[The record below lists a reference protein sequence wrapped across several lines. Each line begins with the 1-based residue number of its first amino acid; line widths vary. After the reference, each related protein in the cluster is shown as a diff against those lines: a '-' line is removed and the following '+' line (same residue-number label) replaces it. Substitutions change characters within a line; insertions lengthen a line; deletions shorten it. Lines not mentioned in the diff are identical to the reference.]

1 MKILAIAFNTFRES
15 IRDRILYN
23 LLIFALLLI
32 CSTIAL
38 QELTIATQKRVMI
51 DLSLAAISVVG
62 TLMAVFLGIGLVY
75 KEIDR
80 RTIYTIVSKPVSRL
94 SFIVGKFCGQML
106 TLGVNLFLMLLML
119 IAVYGFAHRSFEW
132 TPILAVAFLYIEL
145 MVITAIA
152 MLFSSFTTPTLSAIF
167 TLSFWVMGHL
177 VADMRNFAATSDKA
191 VFIKTLTTLTKV
203 IPDLERFNL
212 KNWAVYGDPIA
223 PDVVLLTIALGLIYT
238 VFFLAGSALIFEH
251 RDFK

>member
-51 DLSLAAISVVG
+51 DLSLAAISVFG
-62 TLMAVFLGIGLVY
+62 TMMAVFLGIGLVY

-80 RTIYTIVSKPVSRL
+80 RTVYTIVSKPVSRL
-94 SFIVGKFCGQML
+94 SFIIGKFCGQMI
-106 TLGVNLFLMLLML
+106 TLGVNILLML
-119 IAVYGFAHRSFEW
+119 IMLMAVYGIAHRSFEW
-132 TPILAVAFLYIEL
+132 PPLLAVAFLYLEL
-145 MVITAIA
+145 MVLTALA

-177 VADMRNFAATSDKA
+177 VADMRNFAATTDKA
-191 VFIKTLTTLTKV
+191 VFVKTLTTLTKV

-212 KNWAVYGDPIA
+212 KNWAVYGDPISLN
-223 PDVVLLTIALGLIYT
+223 VILLTVCLGLIY
-238 VFFLAGSALIFEH
+238 VIFFLAGAVFIFER